1 MEDDNKRN
9 HKVSSKT
16 YVRAYTWW
24 GILFVS
30 IVIWYNILE
39 WIW

>member
-1 MEDDNKRN
+1 MEDDNK
-9 HKVSSKT
+9 T
-16 YVRAYTWW
+16 YVRFFTWW

>member
-1 MEDDNKRN
+1 MEDDN
-9 HKVSSKT
+9 KT

-30 IVIWYNILE
+30 IVIWWSVLE
-39 WIW
+39 LIW